1 MKRDYDDDA
10 PRSQSTPTAPP
21 PQPPDV
27 FPRLVEHSAPIQPA
41 LEYQLHPPK
50 RKRGYLLRW
59 LYSFL
64 PDSSSGLLLP
74 QSNRPFLGQEPQ
86 MPSPLHR
93 LESRHVLTHR
103 HIPRLRQ
110 LRLDHHHRTLLRGIC
125 DLVCSSGRVAQL
137 LRDSLCVGPNLARDT
152 SLMPPEGSTNSPKA
166 RAFRFER

>member
-59 LYSFL
+59 LYSIA
-64 PDSSSGLLLP
+64 GLIVWVAVTSK
-74 QSNRPFLGQEPQ
+74 QSTILGQEPQ